1 MPQQVWRGS
10 ISFGLVNIGV
20 KAFSATRDQ
29 KVHFHQIDRNSGSRI
44 GYDKVAKSTGEKV
57 ASADITLGY
66 EIDSGRYVTFDPEE
80 IAALRPRATKMVEIS
95 DFVDLESIDPIFYE
109 KTYWLVPTDEGAE
122 KAYGLLATAME
133 EQQRVGIGMV
143 VMRNKQHLAAIRPL
157 DGALAMSTMRF
168 ADEVVERDTLPG
180 IPDEVSPSAKE
191 LELATEI
198 ISSLASE
205 WDPERYHDSYTAELR
220 SLIEQKAAGDD
231 ITEEAVGDEAPD
243 AAVVDLMAALEA
255 SVRAAKG
262 ARGADDDGTDDSD
275 DTADTTGVADAP
287 AGKATE
293 KSAKKAPAKKR
304 APKKSA

>member
-44 GYDKVAKSTGEKV
+44 GYDKVAKATGEKV
-57 ASADITLGY
+57 AAADITLGY
-66 EIDSGRYVTFDPEE
+66 EVDSGRYVTFDPEE
-80 IAALRPRATKMVEIS
+80 IAALRPRATKMIEIS

-168 ADEVVERDTLPG
+168 ADEIVERDTLPG
-180 IPDEVSPSAKE
+180 IPDDVSPSTKE

-198 ISSLASE
+198 ITSLASE
-205 WDPERYHDSYTAELR
+205 WDPEQYHDSYTAELR
-220 SLIEQKAAGDD
+220 SLIEHKSAGDE

-262 ARGADDDGTDDSD
+262 ARADADDADDTDDTD
-275 DTADTTGVADAP
+275 ADADGAAEAP
-287 AGKATE
+287 AAK
-293 KSAKKAPAKKR
+293 KPAKKAPAKKR

>member
-29 KVHFHQIDRNSGSRI
+29 KVHFHQIDRNTGSRI

-57 ASADITLGY
+57 ASSDISLGY

-80 IAALRPRATKMVEIS
+80 IAAMRPRATKMVEIS

-122 KAYGLLATAME
+122 KAYALLATAME
-133 EQQRVGIGMV
+133 DQQRVGIGMV

-168 ADEVVERDTLPG
+168 ADEVVDRETLPG

-198 ISSLASE
+198 ITSLATE
-205 WDPERYHDSYTAELR
+205 WDPEQYHDSYTAELR
-220 SLIEQKAAGDD
+220 ALIEQKAAGDE
-231 ITEEAVGDEAPD
+231 ITEEAGAEEAPD
-243 AAVVDLMAALEA
+243 AAVVDLMAALQA
-255 SVRAAKG
+255 SVKAAK
-262 ARGADDDGTDDSD
+262 ARPTGDSE
-275 DTADTTGVADAP
+275 AV
-287 AGKATE
+287 
-293 KSAKKAPAKKR
+293 
-304 APKKSA
+304 